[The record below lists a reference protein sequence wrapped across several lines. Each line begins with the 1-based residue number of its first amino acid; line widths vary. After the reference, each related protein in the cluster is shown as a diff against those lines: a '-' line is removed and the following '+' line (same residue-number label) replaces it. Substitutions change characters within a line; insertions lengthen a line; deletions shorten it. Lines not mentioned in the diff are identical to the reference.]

1 MTDSRNHA
9 RAGKFAEALEVVP
22 RTLADNAGLDAT
34 QVVSS
39 LMARHSSGG
48 DDAIYAGIDIEGE
61 GEEGIVSTREGQIF
75 DVLAAKHWAIK
86 YAVGAAITVLNVD
99 S

>member
-1 MTDSRNHA
+1 M
-9 RAGKFAEALEVVP
+9 VP
-22 RTLADNAGLDAT
+22 RTLAENAGLDAT

-39 LMARHSSGG
+39 LTARHASGPSG
-48 DDAIYAGIDIEGE
+48 EDAGVDIEGE
-61 GEEGIVSTREGQIF
+61 GEEGIVSTKESQIF